1 MKKLEYK
8 INIISDLGIHA
19 LLLFIF
25 LSVIFILYISKI
37 TEKTLKNE
45 LSQVIDDEI
54 KHIIYKNKKLLVKHL
69 DSKSYDRFKKKYN
82 KEDQYKSLNNE
93 WLKKSLLITNVLFFM
108 IVTGS
113 IFLMRYICNIKI
125 DIKEIVILNIYIL
138 SGLTIFEYLLYIY
151 IETKYMYTTPTLLLN
166 TIINNSI
173 KYFSQ

>member
-19 LLLFIF
+19 LLFFIF

-45 LSQVIDDEI
+45 LSHVIDDEI

-113 IFLMRYICNIKI
+113 IFLMRYICNINI
-125 DIKEIVILNIYIL
+125 DIKEIVISNIYIL
-138 SGLTIFEYLLYIY
+138 LGITIFEYLLYKY

-173 KYFSQ
+173 KYFSH